1 MSVTPPVASVAASIA
16 LHDGRPYFE
25 KTLAFGVAHGLLGT
39 DHLDSIRADAPKGM
53 VQIARYF
60 GTEFLRPDL
69 ERARERMVNLVSL
82 YLESSSNG
90 DLQHAAESLR
100 DYSFLSRSKGGS
112 DMLKALIAMPQNS
125 HFGMNERSGFTDE
138 QIPVL
143 AKWTL
148 RSLPE
153 YQAELALRSRVATVV
168 DAAIW
173 LANEMGV
180 DADALEEAG
189 KDAEAVIRTALL
201 VHAAKRTEL
210 PDWVEFEKVI
220 TALRKK
226 HGGSG
231 KPISLIVPKDLPT
244 EYREVVGLM
253 RNSVELDLV
262 KILDANLPVRKL
274 FDQTPAFMGRYFW
287 LEDALAEVEHFERTV
302 SATWAKAT
310 GGHSDDSTLLTL
322 FLTVAAASA
331 HKTLLTEKSATALV
345 RKIRK
350 SGLKAEAARAY
361 ITEYAPLPYQDD
373 YIQLWD
379 SFLEDALGTL
389 QSDMDYA
396 LNDAMALLRREC
408 NISA

>member
-1 MSVTPPVASVAASIA
+1 MSIA
-16 LHDGRPYFE
+16 LHDGRPFFE
-25 KTLAFGVAHGLLGT
+25 KALAYGIAHGLIGPDKLEAINT
-39 DHLDSIRADAPKGM
+39 DAPKGM

-60 GTEFLRPDL
+60 GTEFLRPEL

-82 YLESSSNG
+82 YLESSCNG
-90 DLQHAAESLR
+90 DLQLAAESLR
-100 DYSFLSRSKGGS
+100 DNSFLSRSKGGS

-125 HFGMNERSGFTDE
+125 HFGMNERSGFTDD

-148 RSLPE
+148 RTLPE
-153 YQAELALRSRVATVV
+153 YQAELALRSQVATVV

-210 PDWVEFEKVI
+210 PDWPEFEKVI
-220 TALRKK
+220 AALRKK
-226 HGGSG
+226 HGTGA
-231 KPISLIVPKDLPT
+231 KPISLAVPKDLPA
-244 EYREVVGLM
+244 EFRDVVGLM
-253 RNSVELDLV
+253 RNSVEQDLS
-262 KILDANLPVRKL
+262 KILDTKLPIRKL

-302 SATWAKAT
+302 SATWAKVT
-310 GGHSDDSTLLTL
+310 GGHSDDSTLLTM
-322 FLTVAAASA
+322 FLTVAAGSTP
-331 HKTLLTEKSATALV
+331 KTLLTEKSAATLV

-350 SGLKAEAARAY
+350 SGLKTELARAY
-361 ITEYAPLPYQDD
+361 ITEHAPLPYQDD
-373 YIQLWD
+373 YTQLWD
-379 SFLEDALGTL
+379 NFLEDALGTL

-408 NISA
+408 NIAA

>member
-1 MSVTPPVASVAASIA
+1 MSIA
-16 LHDGRPYFE
+16 LHDGRPFFE
-25 KTLAFGVAHGLLGT
+25 KTLAYGIAHGLLSQ
-39 DHLDSIRADAPKGM
+39 DKLDAINADAPKGM

-60 GTEFLRPDL
+60 GTEFLRPEL

-82 YLESSSNG
+82 YLESSCNG
-90 DLQHAAESLR
+90 DLQQAAESLR

-125 HFGMNERSGFTDE
+125 HFGMNERSGFTDD

-148 RSLPE
+148 RTLPE
-153 YQAELALRSRVATVV
+153 YQAELALRSQVATVV

-173 LANEMGV
+173 LANELGV

-210 PDWVEFEKVI
+210 PDWPEFEKVI

-226 HGGSG
+226 HGAGG
-231 KPISLIVPKDLPT
+231 KPISLAIPKDLPA
-244 EYREVVGLM
+244 EFRDVVNLM
-253 RNSVELDLV
+253 RDSIEQDLV
-262 KILDANLPVRKL
+262 KILDPKLPIRKL

-302 SATWAKAT
+302 SATWAKVT

-322 FLTVAAASA
+322 FLTVAAGSTP
-331 HKTLLTEKSATALV
+331 KTLLTEKSAIALV

-350 SGLKAEAARAY
+350 SGLKTEAAKAY
-361 ITEYAPLPYQDD
+361 IAEHAPLPYQDD
-373 YIQLWD
+373 YTQLWD
-379 SFLEDALGTL
+379 NFLEDALGTL

-408 NISA
+408 NIAA

>member
-1 MSVTPPVASVAASIA
+1 MSIA
-16 LHDGRPYFE
+16 LHDGRPFFE
-25 KTLAFGVAHGLLGT
+25 KTLAYGIAHGVLGP
-39 DHLDSIRADAPKGM
+39 DRLDAINADAPKGM

-60 GTEFLRPDL
+60 GTEFLRPEL

-82 YLESSSNG
+82 YLESSCNG
-90 DLQHAAESLR
+90 DLQQAAESLR
-100 DYSFLSRSKGGS
+100 DNSFLSRSKGGS

-125 HFGMNERSGFTDE
+125 HFGMNERSGFTDD

-143 AKWTL
+143 AKWSL
-148 RSLPE
+148 RTLPE
-153 YQAELALRSRVATVV
+153 YQAELALRSQVATVV

-210 PDWVEFEKVI
+210 PDWVEFEKVVV
-220 TALRKK
+220 ALRKK
-226 HGGSG
+226 HSTGG
-231 KPISLIVPKDLPT
+231 KPLTLVIPKDLPA
-244 EYREVVGLM
+244 EFRDVVALM
-253 RNSVELDLV
+253 RNSVEQDLA
-262 KILDANLPVRKL
+262 KILDTKLPVRKL

-302 SATWAKAT
+302 SATWAKVT

-322 FLTVAAASA
+322 FLTVAAGSPP
-331 HKTLLTEKSATALV
+331 KTLLTEKSATTLV

-350 SGLKAEAARAY
+350 SGLNAEAARAY
-361 ITEYAPLPYQDD
+361 IAEHAPLPYQDD
-373 YIQLWD
+373 YAQLWD
-379 SFLEDALGTL
+379 NFLEDALGTL

-396 LNDAMALLRREC
+396 LNDALALLRREC
-408 NISA
+408 NIAA